1 MNSGS
6 SPPQWYP
13 ISAAPRFMSVDK
25 SNDCDDP
32 LLNNVPK
39 NITELAEKKVR
50 LAKAQAEIDR
60 ILNSPVDPPFD
71 AETELKKVVGIS
83 PPLVPEGSP
92 EYTLEEQVS
101 QMEQELYKSV
111 KQTNFAKAAQQSKEI
126 SQMHIDDCGLVLQV
140 NSKFYQAF
148 NRKDVEEMRQV
159 WLPDRSCICIH
170 PSHKPL
176 VGIQAIQNSWDQMFQ
191 SSNGSYQRNWMEPQ
205 EIRLTVKATTAI
217 VTCEEHV
224 YARRFIRGQRRQT
237 ELVNKLQATNI
248 FRKVGGR
255 WHMTYHHASWHAE
268 SEAAKQ
274 VLKQQQGGKRK
285 GGKKSEPPSEIDNIL
300 GVNNFGP
307 LLGDESKSG
316 SESRPVKRVIMGSLS
331 DILNGNLGGLL
342 GEDDDDDDDDDEKD
356 EDSIKNGAIIRFSR
370 VADDED
376 DDEDEDFDDDDDE
389 EDEMDT
395 LDQIKDWAKKD
406 SKVSSKKMRMMSARS
421 KPSSS
426 QQDKRQGCIA
436 ALRKLANEGRIS
448 AKQKRSLLTDII
460 SCSTKGEL
468 SMVEVA
474 YDLLCRPTSDANVAD
489 QSKDDAEEEFAD
501 QCIVFAQT
509 FAEYKL

>member
-1 MNSGS
+1 M
-6 SPPQWYP
+6 
-13 ISAAPRFMSVDK
+13 APDDF
-25 SNDCDDP
+25 DDP
-32 LLNNVPK
+32 HLNNVPK

-71 AETELKKVVGIS
+71 AETELKKVVSIS
-83 PPLVPEGSP
+83 PPLIQEGTPEFA
-92 EYTLEEQVS
+92 LEEQVS
-101 QMEQELYKSV
+101 QMEHELYKSV
-111 KQTNFAKAAQQSKEI
+111 KQTNFAQAAQQSKDI

-148 NRKDVEEMRQV
+148 TRKDMDDMRQV
-159 WLPDRSCICIH
+159 WLADRSCICIH

-191 SSNGSYQRNWMEPQ
+191 SSSGSFQRNWMEPH

-255 WHMTYHHASWHAE
+255 WYMTYHHSSWHAD

-274 VLKQQQGGKRK
+274 ALKKQKGSKRK
-285 GGKKSEPPSEIDNIL
+285 GQSDDNPSEIDNIL
-300 GVNNFGP
+300 GVPNYGP
-307 LLGDESKSG
+307 LLGDESNSNADDK
-316 SESRPVKRVIMGSLS
+316 PVKRVIMGSLS

-342 GEDDDDDDDDDEKD
+342 GEGDDNDSGNDRQTNGIGNDGIESGAIIRFNRISDDDDDDDDE
-356 EDSIKNGAIIRFSR
+356 N
-370 VADDED
+370 
-376 DDEDEDFDDDDDE
+376 DE
-389 EDEMDT
+389 EDEDDMDT
-395 LDQIKDWAKKD
+395 LDQIKDWARKD
-406 SKVSSKKMRMMSARS
+406 SKKPVIKISPSKSG
-421 KPSSS
+421 KPTS
-426 QQDKRQGCIA
+426 QNDRRQGCIA

-448 AKQKRSLLTDII
+448 PKQKRSLMTDII
-460 SCSTKGEL
+460 SCSAKNEL

-474 YDLLCRPTSDANVAD
+474 YELLYCTSSDSGDDAN
-489 QSKDDAEEEFAD
+489 QSREDAEEEFAD

-509 FAEYKL
+509 FTDYNL